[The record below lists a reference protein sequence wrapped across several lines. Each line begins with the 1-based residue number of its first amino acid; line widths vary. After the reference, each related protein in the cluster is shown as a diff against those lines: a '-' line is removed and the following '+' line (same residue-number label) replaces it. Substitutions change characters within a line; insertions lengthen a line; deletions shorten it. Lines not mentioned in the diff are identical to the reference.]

1 MMISIPFLFLALFS
15 LIGAVVAIASTK
27 PMNSA
32 LGLLLTAL
40 CLSGLYLTLDAKF
53 LFMAQIIVYVG
64 AVITLILIILMFLNI
79 NESHLPNEKNKF
91 LKISIGIFMMLP
103 FNFIIL
109 KELSLLPEIKST
121 IMIGSAKAIGEV
133 MFTSW
138 TVAFELISVLLLVAL
153 IGAIILA
160 KKFKKEM
167 TKETING

>member
-1 MMISIPFLFLALFS
+1 MSNIPFIFLASFS
-15 LIGAVVAIASTK
+15 LIGGIVAIASTK

-79 NESHLPNEKNKF
+79 DESHLPDEKNKY
-91 LKISIGIFMMLP
+91 LKISMGIFMMLP

-109 KELSLLPEIKST
+109 QELSLLPAIVSSVTEGT
-121 IMIGSAKAIGEV
+121 TKAIGQI
-133 MFTSW
+133 MFSSW
-138 TVAFELISVLLLVAL
+138 VVAFELISVLLLVAL
-153 IGAIILA
+153 VGAIILA
-160 KKFKKEM
+160 KKFKKE
-167 TKETING
+167 TVKDGSNG